1 MPVLAR
7 LQSEYR
13 DRGFRVLAVNMD
25 SGNYTTEE
33 WFNFVNRYVPDG
45 LSGFAESSAVQD
57 VNKQAARQYQLTTLG
72 TEVLVDRQ
80 GQVAL
85 RSEGPMSYGKLSSE
99 VERLLLAN

>member
-1 MPVLAR
+1 M
-7 LQSEYR
+7 
-13 DRGFRVLAVNMD
+13 LAVNID
-25 SGNYTTEE
+25 SGNFSLGE
-33 WFNFVNRYVPDG
+33 WAEFINRYVPDG

-80 GQVAL
+80 GQMAL
-85 RSEGPMSYGKLSSE
+85 RSEGPMGYGKLSSE

>member
-1 MPVLAR
+1 M
-7 LQSEYR
+7 
-13 DRGFRVLAVNMD
+13 LAVNID

-33 WFNFVNRYVPDG
+33 WCNFINRYVPEE
-45 LSGFAESSAVQD
+45 LSGFAESSSVQD
-57 VNKQAARQYQLTTLG
+57 VNNLAARQYQLTTLG

-85 RSEGPMSYGKLSSE
+85 RSEGAMGYGKLSSE

>member
-1 MPVLAR
+1 MLAR

-13 DRGFRVLAVNMD
+13 DRGFRVLAVNID
-25 SGNYTTEE
+25 SGNFRLEE
-33 WFNFVNRYVPDG
+33 WAEFINRYVPEE
-45 LSGFAESSAVQD
+45 LPGFAESSAVQD
-57 VNKQAARQYQLTTLG
+57 INNQAVRQYQLRALG